1 MILMLATNT
10 LLPLGPKMLLKL
22 SKSLRGKRGA
32 LYVGL
37 NLDDFV
43 IITLAG
49 FVLSFSSFILPNG
62 FIFPVAFLFALY
74 VFLIWLDNWS
84 V

>member
-10 LLPLGPKMLLKL
+10 LLLLLATTMLLKL
-22 SKSLRGKRGA
+22 SKSLRGKRGGGA

-43 IITLAG
+43 IITLAS
-49 FVLSFSSFILPNG
+49 FVLSFSSFILLNG
-62 FIFPVAFLFALY
+62 FILLVAFFLLST
-74 VFLIWLDNWS
+74 VF
-84 V
+84 

>member
-1 MILMLATNT
+1 MLATNT
-10 LLPLGPKMLLKL
+10 LLPLGTTKLLKL
-22 SKSLRGKRGA
+22 SKSLRGKMRA

-43 IITLAG
+43 IITLAS

-62 FIFPVAFLFALY
+62 FIFPVTFLFALY